1 MLRKLNRFNCNRLH
15 LMVCGSHASLL
26 SVGTLKTSPR
36 GATQA
41 SALLWPLWL
50 WASSSAILWTWTDF
64 LKPAV
69 LSQIWP
75 YSSWSHYPVL
85 SNVWWSYLK
94 THKHWLKIQ
103 HTIWLD
109 LGSPQWDIL
118 SVLFIVACGCYLFVA
133 FYDGCWLL
141 PMTVF
146 CCFFLYFI
154 ADFYFRL
161 FIVWWL
167 LLVFCCRL
175 SFDHFVSSC
184 IYCWLLLLIMC
195 FFYLFVTFYDGCWL
209 SCLRIVFLFFVFN
222 F

>member
-15 LMVCGSHASLL
+15 LMVCGSHASVL

-103 HTIWLD
+103 YTIWLD

-146 CCFFLYFI
+146 CCFFFV
-154 ADFYFRL
+154 FYCRFLFQTVYRL
-161 FIVWWL
+161 VTFVGFLLSIVLW
-167 LLVFCCRL
+167 
-175 SFDHFVSSC
+175 SFGFQLH
-184 IYCWLLLLIMC
+184 LLLI
-195 FFYLFVTFYDGCWL
+195 VTFDNVFFL
-209 SCLRIVFLFFVFN
+209 SVCYFLWWMLIVLSDDCFFVFN